1 MTSAKQITEAVRDQK
16 QLKADYDR
24 DVEKMLEKHRKDL
37 KPISGEK
44 RKNSHFER
52 FGVSTEDA
60 NPNKRKRIK
69 AVAGENMVKVKKE
82 PGTESDLKAKVT
94 AIHNEFVDVVL
105 MNQNLFVQKS

>member
-1 MTSAKQITEAVRDQK
+1 MRDRA

-37 KPISGEK
+37 KPVGGEK
-44 RKNSHFER
+44 RKNAHFER
-52 FGVSTEDA
+52 FGSAISTEDA

-82 PGTESDLKAKVT
+82 PGTESDLHAKVS
-94 AIHNEFVDVVL
+94 AIHAGFVDVVF